1 MGSYRLR
8 RHRHRSLMGSSSF
21 LSAGS
26 IVAGFLAV
34 WVRIAKVSE
43 YYNPLRA
50 TYLAY
55 TGVENV

>member
-1 MGSYRLR
+1 
-8 RHRHRSLMGSSSF
+8 MGSSSF